1 MVVYYNRIFCV
12 SWQEIMPN
20 VNTRNLNTAVFLN
33 STVIVSLGPDITL
46 LASYPT
52 SENNGMSIFRI
63 HLDGNKKA
71 CQVTL
76 IRLYSHEKSITYAL
90 LFNTQRIQTQL

>member
-12 SWQEIMPN
+12 SLARDNAN
-20 VNTRNLNTAVFLN
+20 VNTRNLNTAVFLKFN
-33 STVIVSLGPDITL
+33 RYRSLGPDITL

-52 SENNGMSIFRI
+52 VRKQWQSIFRI

-71 CQVTL
+71 
-76 IRLYSHEKSITYAL
+76 
-90 LFNTQRIQTQL
+90 